1 MVDEG
6 LSIFFGSPC
15 GILLQSEALRGLRV
29 PHLPDT
35 IMLGTEVIPLQKQ
48 KHGKQICPDLCQ
60 KAGFEIGVS
69 RRGLPCVPGFVLTDY
84 KSQSRTMDRV
94 LLGLYGRRGGGDKV
108 DKCDIISLYVQT
120 SRCQGLDKT
129 RLLQPVRA
137 KQGLPGVAYVPGSD
151 SRKRTPQKG
160 IRQNDTGF
168 RSKACRIDICI
179 IYII

>member
-60 KAGFEIGVS
+60 RAGFEMGVS
-69 RRGLPCVPGFVLTDY
+69 RRGLPCVPGFVLLQIAVANDG
-84 KSQSRTMDRV
+84 K
-94 LLGLYGRRGGGDKV
+94 GLYNMDK
-108 DKCDIISLYVQT
+108 
-120 SRCQGLDKT
+120 
-129 RLLQPVRA
+129 
-137 KQGLPGVAYVPGSD
+137 
-151 SRKRTPQKG
+151 
-160 IRQNDTGF
+160 
-168 RSKACRIDICI
+168 
-179 IYII
+179 